1 MNTNTIT
8 CPHCKKDFQM
18 DEVFRHQVE
27 EDIKKQTE
35 EVYRKEL
42 EKVKQETA
50 DKISKEMDE
59 KNKTELLDLQKQI
72 DEQKKKND
80 EFREKELELREEKRR
95 LEEKE
100 KELQLSVERQIDEEK
115 KKIEAQVVKAE
126 EEKHHLK
133 DLEKEKVIED
143 LKKAL
148 DDAQRKANQGSQQ
161 TQGEAFEL
169 EFEQILKREFPN
181 DIISEVGK
189 GIKGGD
195 IIQEVIDSKGNNTGK
210 ILWELKNTKT
220 WSEPWIDKLKGDKR
234 TINAQD
240 AVLITEVLPTDMKSN
255 GTYRNGVWVTKRE
268 FVIVIASVL
277 RAKLIQLNMAKAA
290 NSGKDEKM
298 DILFTYLSGT
308 EFKHRVEAILEAWT
322 GMQDDIEKE
331 KRYFAN
337 KWARDDKH
345 IRQVI
350 DSTIGMRG
358 DLEGIMGNALPE
370 IKGLDLLEDG
380 NN

>member
-1 MNTNTIT
+1 MQNTIT
-8 CPHCKKDFQM
+8 CPHCKKDFQI

-27 EDIKKQTE
+27 EDVKKKTE
-35 EVYRKEL
+35 AEF
-42 EKVKQETA
+42 EKKFE
-50 DKISKEMDE
+50 E
-59 KNKTELLDLQKQI
+59 KNKIELLDLQKQLT
-72 DEQKKKND
+72 EQKARND
-80 EFREKELELREEKRR
+80 EFKEQELKLREEKRR
-95 LEEKE
+95 IEEKE
-100 KELQLSVERQIDEEK
+100 KDIDLKLERQLDEEK
-115 KKIEAQVVKAE
+115 KKIEEKVFKEE

-148 DDAQRKANQGSQQ
+148 DSAQRTANQGSQQ

-169 EFEQILKREFPN
+169 EFEEILRREFPN
-181 DIISEVGK
+181 DIVSEVGK

-195 IIQEVIDSKGNNTGK
+195 IIQEVVDSRGNNVGK

-220 WSEPWIDKLKGDKR
+220 WSEPWIEKLKGDKR
-234 TINAQD
+234 TIQAED

-255 GTYRNGVWVTKRE
+255 GAYRNGVWVTKRE
-268 FVIVIASVL
+268 SVIAIASVL
-277 RAKLIQLNMAKAA
+277 RAKLIQLNMAKNA
-290 NSGKDEKM
+290 NNGKDKKM

-308 EFKHRVEAILEAWT
+308 EFKHRIEAILEAWT

-331 KRYFAN
+331 KRYFSN

-350 DSTIGMRG
+350 DSTLGMRG
-358 DLEGIMGNALPE
+358 DLEGIMGNSLPE

-380 NN
+380 KD

>member
-1 MNTNTIT
+1 MNTNTII
-8 CPHCKKDFQM
+8 CPHCKKDFQI

-27 EDIKKQTE
+27 EDVKKQSE
-35 EVYRKEL
+35 EKFQKDIEKIKLETADTIKKEL
-42 EKVKQETA
+42 E
-50 DKISKEMDE
+50 E
-59 KNKTELLDLQKQI
+59 KNKTEVLDLQKQLQ
-72 DEQKKKND
+72 EQKTKND
-80 EFREKELELREEKRR
+80 ELR
-95 LEEKE
+95 E
-100 KELQLSVERQIDEEK
+100 KELQLRENARKLEEDKKEFELKIQRQLDEDR
-115 KKIEAQVVKAE
+115 KKIEEQVLKSE

-234 TINAQD
+234 TIQAED
-240 AVLITEVLPTDMKSN
+240 AVLITEVLPNDMKSS
-255 GTYRNGVWVTKRE
+255 GAYRNGVWVTKRDS
-268 FVIVIASVL
+268 VVGIASVL
-277 RAKLIQLNMAKAA
+277 RAKLIQLNMAKQA
-290 NSGKDEKM
+290 NNGKDEKM
-298 DILFTYLSGT
+298 NVLFTYLSGT

-358 DLEGIMGNALPE
+358 DLEGIMGNSLPE

-380 NN
+380 DK

>member
-8 CPHCKKDFQM
+8 CPHCKKDFQI

-27 EDIKKQTE
+27 EDVKKQTE
-35 EVYRKEL
+35 EKFQKDI
-42 EKVKQETA
+42 EKIKQETA
-50 DKISKEMDE
+50 DTIKKELDE
-59 KNKTELLDLQKQI
+59 KNKTEVLDLQKQLQ
-72 DEQKKKND
+72 EQKVKND
-80 EFREKELELREEKRR
+80 ELRQKELELRENSRK
-95 LEEKE
+95 LEEDKKE
-100 KELQLSVERQIDEEK
+100 FELKIQRQLDEER
-115 KKIEAQVVKAE
+115 KKIEEQILKTQ

-234 TINAQD
+234 TIQAED

-255 GTYRNGVWVTKRE
+255 GSYRNGVWVTKRE
-268 FVIVIASVL
+268 FVVVIASVL
-277 RAKLIQLNMAKAA
+277 RAKLIQLNMAKQA
-290 NSGKDEKM
+290 NNGKDEKM
-298 DILFTYLSGT
+298 NILFTYLSGT

-322 GMQDDIEKE
+322 GMQEDIEKE

-370 IKGLDLLEDG
+370 IKGLDLLGDG
-380 NN
+380 QG

>member
-1 MNTNTIT
+1 
-8 CPHCKKDFQM
+8 M

-27 EDIKKQTE
+27 DEILKKSQVE
-35 EVYRKEL
+35 FEKSL
-42 EKVKQETA
+42 EKVKQETEE
-50 DKISKEMDE
+50 KLSKKFKEE
-59 KNKTELLDLQKQI
+59 SKTEMLDLQKQI
-72 DEQKKKND
+72 EEQKKKND

-100 KELQLSVERQIDEEK
+100 KELELSVERKLDEEK
-115 KKIEAQVVKAE
+115 KKIEEKVLKE
-126 EEKHHLK
+126 EDEKHHLK
-133 DLEKEKVIED
+133 DLEKEKVIDD

-169 EFEQILKREFPN
+169 EFEQILKKEFPN
-181 DIISEVGK
+181 DIILEVGK

-195 IIQEVIDSKGNNTGK
+195 IVQEVVDSRGNNVGK

-234 TINAQD
+234 TIQAED
-240 AVLITEVLPTDMKSN
+240 AVLITEVLPTDMKSS
-255 GTYRNGVWVTKRE
+255 GAYRNGVWVTKRE
-268 FVIVIASVL
+268 SVIGIASVL
-277 RAKLIQLNMAKAA
+277 RAKLIQLHMVKNA
-290 NSGKDEKM
+290 NTGKDEKM
-298 DILFTYLSGT
+298 NILFAYLSGT
-308 EFKHRVEAILEAWT
+308 EFKHRVEAIIEAWT

-345 IRQVI
+345 IRLVI

-358 DLEGIMGNALPE
+358 DLEGIMGNSMPE
-370 IKGLDLLEDG
+370 IKGLDLIGDG
-380 NN
+380 STD